1 MQIRAGLYM
10 PALICIF
17 DLFQFLFMEM
27 TDLKEKTADLADHVE
42 DLANTFYKLTVV
54 NITQKATN
62 VVSNLLL
69 ILSIAVIG
77 FLIILFGGIAL
88 ALWLGDLVESR
99 AGGFLITAGFF
110 VIVLLVLAAIRKKVV
125 FPYIR
130 NLIIRKIY
138 D

>member
-1 MQIRAGLYM
+1 MN
-10 PALICIF
+10 
-17 DLFQFLFMEM
+17 
-27 TDLKEKTADLADHVE
+27 DLKEKTADLADHVE

-69 ILSIAVIG
+69 VLSITIIG
-77 FLIILFGGIAL
+77 FLVILFAGVAL
-88 ALWLGDLVESR
+88 ALWMGDLVNSR
-99 AGGFLITAGFF
+99 SGGFLITAGFF
-110 VIVLLVLAAIRKKVV
+110 VIVLLIFASIRKKVV